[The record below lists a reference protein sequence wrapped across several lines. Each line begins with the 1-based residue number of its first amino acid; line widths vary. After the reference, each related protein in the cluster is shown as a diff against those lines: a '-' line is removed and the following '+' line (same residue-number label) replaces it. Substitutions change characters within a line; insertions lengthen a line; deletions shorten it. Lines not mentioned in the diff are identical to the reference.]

1 MRAYV
6 NLETIQIRTLLE
18 LLAEIKLSR
27 DWTTS
32 EQYVHRTL
40 LDALDKC
47 LRGM

>member
-1 MRAYV
+1 MRAYL
-6 NLETIQIRTLLE
+6 NFETQQIRTLLE

-27 DWTTS
+27 DLTKS

-40 LDALDKC
+40 LDALDSA

>member
-6 NLETIQIRTLLE
+6 NLESQQIRTLLE
-18 LLAEIKLSR
+18 LLAEINLSR
-27 DWTTS
+27 DLTTS

-40 LDALDKC
+40 LDALDRS